1 MNEIPIDD
9 GRRRQDVDFA
19 SSCKVWEALDSSVAG
34 DGPALQNP
42 ALLPT
47 PADLNPLF
55 GWLLYD
61 VMGMTGELAVKCE
74 GTTNTKS

>member
-1 MNEIPIDD
+1 MILSIRTKLTLHSHSINEIPIGD
-9 GRRRQDVDFA
+9 GRGKQDVDFA

-47 PADLNPLF
+47 PADLNHLF
-55 GWLLYD
+55 G
-61 VMGMTGELAVKCE
+61 
-74 GTTNTKS
+74 